1 MCIIDKSIQ
10 CAEFHF
16 FYESEVGM
24 CSYVSPALEASFKDR
39 EQKAIDL
46 IKKSDI
52 QYVKIGIFGSY
63 ARKEYKT
70 SSDIDICVI
79 VNKKPS
85 RQTMG
90 SLRED
95 TDLIGVDLTFVT
107 PEYFNTDDS
116 NFAKQLR
123 RDFAEVK

>member
-1 MCIIDKSIQ
+1 
-10 CAEFHF
+10 
-16 FYESEVGM
+16 
-24 CSYVSPALEASFKDR
+24 
-39 EQKAIDL
+39 
-46 IKKSDI
+46 
-52 QYVKIGIFGSY
+52 
-63 ARKEYKT
+63 
-70 SSDIDICVI
+70 
-79 VNKKPS
+79 
-85 RQTMG
+85 MG